1 VICACPCGKEF
12 EPKRSNQVYLSA
24 EHRQKDKN
32 RHWPRKRQSLL
43 PVPLRD
49 GFAAH
54 RKATTSGVP
63 LLLGT
68 RMAQP
73 KPHTIVGLPAA
84 KSAGLLT
91 ISEVVHL
98 LRISRWEL
106 SDWRSKGSGPPY
118 LKLSYR
124 IIRYPRRAL
133 ADWLNQHMRSKVS
146 DAGTVCQFRA
156 TLRE

>member
-1 VICACPCGKEF
+1 
-12 EPKRSNQVYLSA
+12 
-24 EHRQKDKN
+24 
-32 RHWPRKRQSLL
+32 
-43 PVPLRD
+43 
-49 GFAAH
+49 
-54 RKATTSGVP
+54 
-63 LLLGT
+63 
-68 RMAQP
+68 MAQV
-73 KPHTIVGLPAA
+73 KPHTIVRLPAA

-91 ISEVVHL
+91 ISEVAHL

-146 DAGTVCQFRA
+146 DGGTVCQFRA
-156 TLRE
+156 TLRD

>member
-1 VICACPCGKEF
+1 MICLCRCGKEF
-12 EPKRSNQVYLSA
+12 EPKRSNQRYLNA

-32 RHWPRKRQSLL
+32 RRWPVKRQSLL
-43 PVPLRD
+43 PLPFRNGLGKR
-49 GFAAH
+49 
-54 RKATTSGVP
+54 RKARTSGVTP
-63 LLLGT
+63 LLGT
-68 RMAQP
+68 RMAQV
-73 KPHTIVGLPAA
+73 KPHTIVRLPAA

-91 ISEVVHL
+91 ISEVAHL

-146 DAGTVCQFRA
+146 DGGTVCQFRA
-156 TLRE
+156 TLRD